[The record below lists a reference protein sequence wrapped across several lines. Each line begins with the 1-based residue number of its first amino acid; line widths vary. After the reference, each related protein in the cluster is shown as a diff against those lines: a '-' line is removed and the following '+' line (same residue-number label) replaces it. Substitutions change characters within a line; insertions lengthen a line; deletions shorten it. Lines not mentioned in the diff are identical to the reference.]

1 MSGTPRRWLR
11 DRVRTGPIIVVPGAA
26 NALTARLI
34 EDAGFEAIYVSGAGI
49 ANTFLGAP
57 DVGLVTLTELTAHV
71 SAIRDAVSL
80 PLIVD
85 ADTGYGNQI
94 GVGRTVRML
103 EQAGADAIQ
112 LEDQIFPKRCG
123 HFDGKELIGQDEME
137 QKVRAAVDA
146 RTDDDVLIIAR
157 TDARAVE
164 GFDRAVERARAY
176 LTAGADV
183 SFVESP
189 QSAEEVRRLP
199 GLLPAPQLINFV
211 EGGATPL
218 LPLSE
223 VDGYRIALF
232 ANASLQGA
240 IAGTQRVLSR
250 LKVHGTLTPDMEL
263 ADWDERQRVVR
274 KPEFDALERRYRSA
288 GDR

>member
-1 MSGTPRRWLR
+1 MSGAARGLR
-11 DRVRTGPIIVVPGAA
+11 ERIRTGPIILVPGAG

-34 EDAGFEAIYVSGAGI
+34 EDEGFEAIYVSGAGI

-85 ADTGYGNQI
+85 ADTGFGNPI

-103 EQAGADAIQ
+103 ERAGADAIQ
-112 LEDQIFPKRCG
+112 LEDQLSPKRCG
-123 HFDGKELIGQDEME
+123 HFAGKELIGQDEMA
-137 QKVRAAVDA
+137 QKVRAATDA

-164 GFDRAVERARAY
+164 GFDRAVERARTY
-176 LTAGADV
+176 LEAGADV
-183 SFVESP
+183 GFVEAPRSL
-189 QSAEEVRRLP
+189 EEVRRLP
-199 GLLPAPQLINFV
+199 DLLPAPQLINFV
-211 EGGATPL
+211 EGGSTPM

-223 VDGYRIALF
+223 VSGYRIALY

-240 IAGTQRVLSR
+240 IAGTQRVLRR
-250 LKVHGTLTPDMEL
+250 LKEHHTLTPDMEL
-263 ADWDERQRVVR
+263 AGWDERQRVVR
-274 KPEFDALERRYRSA
+274 KPEFDALERRYRDA